1 MLRHSRLVMMVLVAM
16 FVVAVPTALAQS
28 PVADQYQTADPGGST
43 SGDTGTAAGG
53 GNGSSPVEVSDVSS
67 SATKSLPF
75 TGGQVA
81 LIALIGLGLLALG
94 SAGLAV
100 TRGRGRSS
108 AA

>member
-1 MLRHSRLVMMVLVAM
+1 MLRHSRLVMLVLVAM

-28 PVADQYQTADPGGST
+28 PVADQYQTADPGST
-43 SGDTGTAAGG
+43 GDNGTAAGG
-53 GNGSSPVEVSDVSS
+53 GSASSPVEVSDVSS

-100 TRGRGRSS
+100 TRARGHSGTV
-108 AA
+108 

>member
-1 MLRHSRLVMMVLVAM
+1 MLRHSRLVMLVLVAM

-28 PVADQYQTADPGGST
+28 PVADQYQTADPGST
-43 SGDTGTAAGG
+43 GDTGTAAGSG
-53 GNGSSPVEVSDVSS
+53 SGSASSPVEVSDVSS

-100 TRGRGRSS
+100 TRARGHSGTV
-108 AA
+108 